1 MAQLFT
7 MHGARQALARTFG
20 YPRFRANQEDAMSAL
35 AMGEDVLAIMPTG
48 AGKSICYQVPALLLS
63 GPVLVVS
70 PLVSLMKDQVEA
82 LTAAGVAAAYLNSTL
97 TPAQQDAVLKR
108 ASSGAYRL
116 MYVTPERLQDARF
129 ETFAASMSIPLVAVD
144 EAHCVSQWGQDF
156 RPSYLG
162 IADFID
168 ALPTRPVVT
177 ALTATATPR
186 VRADITE
193 LLRLQDA
200 HVTLSGFDRPNLS
213 FSVTRLPVTEKL
225 ARIVEHARAH
235 PHDSGIVYCTTR
247 KETEAVH
254 EALIDANVAATRYHA
269 GLSRAERAE
278 NQRAFITDD
287 APVMVATN
295 AFGMGI
301 DKSNVRYVIH
311 HNMPGCLEAYYQ
323 EAGRAGR
330 DGEPAEC
337 ILLWNDAD
345 ISTCRFF
352 IEQDAGNERLDEAEK
367 EAVRAAQR
375 RMLEAMV
382 GYCHT
387 ADCLRAHILRYFGE
401 DAPDEC
407 GNCSNC
413 LGEGQK
419 TDVTFQARAI
429 MRCVHELRGRYG
441 KGVVASVLRGAATKR
456 IAELGLDSCRTF
468 GALEGEAEA
477 LIKAVTELLAA
488 REHLIITEGSYPKV
502 ELGPRMREAAEDGF
516 QLFMKPLAPK
526 RARKAKAAAAP
537 VPAAYDVELF
547 DRLRALRKR
556 LADEAAV
563 PPYVVFADSALRAMC
578 VQLPADEAA
587 FLEIPGVGEVKLQ
600 RYGRAFLEEINR
612 TDA

>member
-7 MHGARQALARTFG
+7 MQQAQLTLERAFG
-20 YPRFRANQEDAMSAL
+20 YPRFRPAQEDAVSAL
-35 AMGEDVLAIMPTG
+35 ACGRDILAIMPTG
-48 AGKSICYQVPALLLS
+48 AGKSLCYQVPGIVLS
-63 GPVLVVS
+63 GLTLVVS
-70 PLVSLMKDQVEA
+70 PLVSLMGDQVQA
-82 LTAAGVAAAYLNSTL
+82 LTAAGVAAGYLNSTL
-97 TPAQQDAVLKR
+97 TPGQQDTVLER
-108 ASSGAYRL
+108 ARQGAYHL
-116 MYVTPERLQDARF
+116 LYVTPERLQDARF
-129 ETFAASMSIPLVAVD
+129 EAFAASTPIPLIAVD

-162 IADFID
+162 IADFIN
-168 ALPTRPVVT
+168 ALPARPIVA

-186 VRADITE
+186 VQADITE
-193 LLRLQDA
+193 LLGLQDA

-213 FSVTRLPVTEKL
+213 FTALRLPAKEKM
-225 ARIVEHARAH
+225 ARIVEHVHAH
-235 PHDSGIVYCTTR
+235 PQDSCIIYCSTR
-247 KETEAVH
+247 KETEVVH
-254 EALIDANVAATRYHA
+254 EALLAAGVAATRYHA
-269 GLSRAERAE
+269 GLPARERAE
-278 NQRAFITDD
+278 NQRSFITDD

-301 DKSNVRYVIH
+301 DKSNVRAVIH
-311 HNMPGCLEAYYQ
+311 HNMPRCLEAYYQ

-337 ILLWNDAD
+337 ILYWNDAD

-352 IEQDAGNERLDEAEK
+352 IEQDAGNERLDEDEK

-401 DAPDEC
+401 DATDGC

-413 LGEGQK
+413 LEDGQK
-419 TDVTFQARAI
+419 VDVTFQARAI
-429 MRCVHELRGRYG
+429 MRCVHELRGRFG
-441 KGVVASVLRGAATKR
+441 KGVVASVLRGATTKR
-456 IAELGLDSCRTF
+456 IADLGLDACRTF
-468 GALEGEAEA
+468 GTLPGESEA

-488 REHLIITEGSYPKV
+488 HEHLTITEGSYPKV
-502 ELGPRMREAAEDGF
+502 GLGPRMREAAEDDF

-526 RARKAKAAAAP
+526 RARKAAAP
-537 VPAAYDVELF
+537 SAPADYDAELF
-547 DRLRALRKR
+547 ERLRALRKR

-578 VQLPADEAA
+578 VQRPADEAA

-600 RYGRAFLEEINR
+600 RYGHPFLEEINR
-612 TDA
+612 

>member
-1 MAQLFT
+1 MPMAQLFT
-7 MHGARQALARTFG
+7 MHGAQDALARTFG
-20 YPRFRANQEDAMSAL
+20 YPRFRPAQEDALSAL
-35 AMGEDVLAIMPTG
+35 ACGQDVLAIMPTG
-48 AGKSICYQVPALLLS
+48 AGKSLCYQVPALTLPGL
-63 GPVLVVS
+63 VLVVS

-82 LTAAGVAAAYLNSTL
+82 LSAAGVAAGYLNSTL
-97 TPAQQDAVLKR
+97 TPAQQDIVLER
-108 ASSGAYRL
+108 ARAGAYDL
-116 MYVTPERLQDARF
+116 LYVTPERLQDARF
-129 ETFAASMSIPLVAVD
+129 EAFAANAPLPLIAVD

-162 IADFID
+162 IADFIG
-168 ALPTRPVVT
+168 ALPARPVVA

-186 VRADITE
+186 VQADITE
-193 LLRLQDA
+193 LLGLEDA

-213 FSVTRLPVTEKL
+213 FSVTRLPAKEKL

-235 PHDSGIVYCTTR
+235 PQDSGIIYCSTR
-247 KETEAVH
+247 KDTEAVH
-254 EALIDANVAATRYHA
+254 EALLTAGMAATRYHA

-401 DAPDEC
+401 DAPDGC

-413 LGEGQK
+413 LEEGQK
-419 TDVTFQARAI
+419 ADVTFQARAI
-429 MRCVHELRGRYG
+429 MRCVHELRGRFG
-441 KGVVASVLRGAATKR
+441 KGVVASVLRGSGTKR

-468 GALEGEAEA
+468 GALSGESEA

-488 REHLIITEGSYPKV
+488 QEFLTITEGSYPKV
-502 ELGPRMREAAEDGF
+502 ELGPRMREAAENGF

-526 RARKAKAAAAP
+526 RARKAKAATP
-537 VPAAYDVELF
+537 VPTDYDTELF
-547 DRLRALRKR
+547 ERLRVLRKR

-578 VQLPADEAA
+578 IQRPADEAA

-600 RYGRAFLEEINR
+600 RYGQAFLKEINP
-612 TDA
+612 

>member
-7 MHGARQALARTFG
+7 MQEARLALTRTFG
-20 YPRFRANQEDAMSAL
+20 YPRFRPAQEDAVAAL
-35 AMGEDVLAIMPTG
+35 AKGVDLLAIMPTG
-48 AGKSICYQVPALLLS
+48 AGKSLCYQVPSLVLS
-63 GPVLVVS
+63 GLTVVVS

-82 LTAAGVAAAYLNSTL
+82 LMATGVAAAYLNSTL
-97 TPAQQDAVLKR
+97 TAAEQAAVLER
-108 ASSGAYRL
+108 ARNGACRL
-116 MYVTPERLQDARF
+116 MYVTPERLQDERF
-129 ETFAASMSIPLVAVD
+129 EAFARDVAIPLVAVD

-162 IADFID
+162 IADFIST
-168 ALPTRPVVT
+168 LPARPVV
-177 ALTATATPR
+177 AAFTATATPR
-186 VRADITE
+186 VKTDITE
-193 LLRLQDA
+193 LLHLQDA
-200 HVTLSGFDRPNLS
+200 HVTLSGSDRPNLS
-213 FSVTRLPVTEKL
+213 FSATQLPTKEKL

-235 PHDSGIVYCTTR
+235 PQDSGIIYCSTR
-247 KETEAVH
+247 KETDAVH
-254 EALIDANVAATRYHA
+254 EALVGAGVPATRYHA
-269 GLSRAERAE
+269 GLPRAERAE

-337 ILLWNDAD
+337 ILYWNDAD
-345 ISTCRFF
+345 IVTCRYF

-413 LGEGQK
+413 LEESRK
-419 TDVTFQARAI
+419 VDVTFQARAI
-429 MRCVHELRGRYG
+429 MRCVHELRGRFG

-456 IAELGLDSCRTF
+456 ITELGLDSCRTF
-468 GALEGEAEA
+468 GALPGESEA

-488 REHLIITEGSYPKV
+488 REHLTITEGSYPKV
-502 ELGPRMREAAEDGF
+502 GLGPRMREAAEDGF

-526 RARKAKAAAAP
+526 RARKAATP
-537 VPAAYDVELF
+537 PLPADCDTELF
-547 DRLRALRKR
+547 ERLRALRKR

-578 VQLPADEAA
+578 IQRPADEAA

-600 RYGRAFLEEINR
+600 RYGRPFLEEINR
-612 TDA
+612 

>member
-20 YPRFRANQEDAMSAL
+20 YPRFRTNQEDAMSAL

-168 ALPTRPVVT
+168 ALPTRPVVA

-186 VRADITE
+186 VRADIAE

-200 HVTLSGFDRPNLS
+200 HITLSGFDRPNLS

-225 ARIVEHARAH
+225 ARIVEHAHAH

-468 GALEGEAEA
+468 GALEGESEA

-516 QLFMKPLAPK
+516 QLFMKPLVPK

-537 VPAAYDVELF
+537 APAAYDVELF

>member
-20 YPRFRANQEDAMSAL
+20 YPCFRANQEDAMSAL
-35 AMGEDVLAIMPTG
+35 AVGEDVLAIMPTG

-63 GPVLVVS
+63 GLVLVVS

-82 LTAAGVAAAYLNSTL
+82 LTAAGVAAGYLNSTL

-168 ALPTRPVVT
+168 ALPTRPVVA

-186 VRADITE
+186 VRADIAE

-200 HVTLSGFDRPNLS
+200 HITLSGFDRPNLS

-225 ARIVEHARAH
+225 ARIVEHAHAH

-269 GLSRAERAE
+269 GLSRDERAE

-441 KGVVASVLRGAATKR
+441 KGVVASVLRGSATKR

-537 VPAAYDVELF
+537 APAAYDVELF

>member
-7 MHGARQALARTFG
+7 MYGARQALARTFG

-63 GPVLVVS
+63 GLVLVVS

-82 LTAAGVAAAYLNSTL
+82 LTAAGVAAGCLNSTL

-168 ALPTRPVVT
+168 ALPTRPVVA

-468 GALEGEAEA
+468 GALEGESEA

-516 QLFMKPLAPK
+516 QLFMKPLVPK

-537 VPAAYDVELF
+537 APAAYDVELF